1 MGFADWLLDEL
12 VWFVVRLLGL
22 FVLSIGSYATK
33 GRQLI
38 DWVFMRMRGVMSCL
52 FFSTNGGSY

>member
-33 GRQLI
+33 DRQLI
-38 DWVFMRMRGVMSCL
+38 DWVFMRMRGFELSVL
-52 FFSTNGGSY
+52 LN